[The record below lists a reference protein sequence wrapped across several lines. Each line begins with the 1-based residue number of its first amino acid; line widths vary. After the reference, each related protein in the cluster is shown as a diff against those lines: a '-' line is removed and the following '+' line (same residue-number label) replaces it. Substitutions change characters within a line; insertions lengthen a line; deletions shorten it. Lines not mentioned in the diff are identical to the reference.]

1 MAMSKAKAKA
11 NAKSKAMSKAKSI
24 FMVDVIFPINI
35 IKIASKRPLLGFA
48 ALFVL
53 IARVFML

>member
-24 FMVDVIFPINI
+24 FMVDAIFT
-35 IKIASKRPLLGFA
+35 
-48 ALFVL
+48 L
-53 IARVFML
+53 IL